1 MSSSEWTYNGQQFA
15 NIEQFPENTYGF
27 IYKITRISDG
37 KFYVGRKNLYSERNK
52 PLTKKELAEHTG
64 KGKKPTKKKVV
75 AESDWQAY
83 FGSEATLKADV
94 KERGKEAFKREIIH
108 LCSHKKQMT
117 YQELR
122 HQILQ
127 GCLESDNCW
136 NSNILGKFWKKDI

>member
-1 MSSSEWTYNGQQFA
+1 MWLYN
-15 NIEQFPENTYGF
+15 NKVIEKIEDFPEGTFGF
-27 IYKITRISDG
+27 IYKITRNEDG
-37 KFYVGRKNLYSERNK
+37 KFYVGRKNLYSERTK
-52 PLTKKELAEHTG
+52 LLTKKELSEQTG

-94 KERGKEAFKREIIH
+94 KEKGKEAFKREIIH

-122 HQILQ
+122 YQILE
-127 GCLESDNCW
+127 GCLESENCF
-136 NSNILGKFWKKDI
+136 NGNILGKFWKKDI

>member
-1 MSSSEWTYNGQQFA
+1 MPNWFYENKEVTEEYQFDEKA
-15 NIEQFPENTYGF
+15 VGFVYMITNIET
-27 IYKITRISDG
+27 G
-37 KFYVGRKNLYSERNK
+37 KFYIGRKVFTNTLTK
-52 PLTKKELAEHTG
+52 KLTKKEISEQSG
-64 KGKKPTKKKVV
+64 PGRKPTKKKVV

-127 GCLESDNCW
+127 GCLESDNCF
-136 NSNILGKFWKKDI
+136 NGNILGKFWKKDI

>member
-1 MSSSEWTYNGQQFA
+1 MWLYN
-15 NIEQFPENTYGF
+15 NKVIEKIEDFPEGTFGF
-27 IYKITRISDG
+27 IYKITRNEDG
-37 KFYVGRKNLYSERNK
+37 KFYVGRKNLYSERTK
-52 PLTKKELAEHTG
+52 LLTKKELSEQTG

-94 KERGKEAFKREIIH
+94 KEKGKEAFKREIIH

-122 HQILQ
+122 YQILE

-136 NSNILGKFWKKDI
+136 NSNVLGKFFKKDI